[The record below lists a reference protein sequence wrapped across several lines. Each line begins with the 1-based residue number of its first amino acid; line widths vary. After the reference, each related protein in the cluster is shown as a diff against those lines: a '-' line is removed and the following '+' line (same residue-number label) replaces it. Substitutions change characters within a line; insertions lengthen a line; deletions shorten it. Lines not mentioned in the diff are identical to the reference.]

1 MPIITIIG
9 VDCYMKKV
17 ALYIRVSSE
26 KQAKHGDSLR
36 EQEDTLNEYVKSQ
49 HDMIVHSTY
58 IDDGISG
65 QKLERDEFQRLMN
78 DVQNNHIDVILF
90 TKLDRWFRS
99 LKHYLNNQD
108 VLEKHN
114 VHWLAVSQPYYDTT
128 TAYGRTFINQVM
140 SFAELEAQMTS
151 ERLTAVF
158 ANKIKMG
165 EVASGSVPL
174 GYEIIDKHLVPSDQA
189 PIVLDLFEYQDLHA
203 NLSKT
208 SKYLF
213 DTYNISRSVTGLR
226 RMFQNKI
233 YIGINRENTNFC
245 EPIVPSELF
254 NSVNDQL
261 TEQKTHRHDAK
272 YSYIF
277 TGLLICGE
285 CHRKLNSGMRGSK
298 QKRKDGTIVHY
309 KKTAEYSCRHA
320 YSNPRCPNTKRLKER
335 LLEKHLLENFDS
347 IINSQ
352 LAILTEG
359 KPIESHNDIP
369 FLIQK
374 VNKKINRLKEL
385 YVNDLIDL
393 DEYKKDR
400 MNLVAELQELE
411 NKKQPE
417 KTEAIKNL
425 TALLEADLFAHYHK
439 LSNIEKSQFWKKIV
453 RRIEFD
459 NDRNITIKFN

>member
-1 MPIITIIG
+1 
-9 VDCYMKKV
+9 MKKV

-78 DVQNNHIDVILF
+78 DVQNNHIDLILF

-99 LKHYLNNQD
+99 LKHYLNNQE

-233 YIGINRENTNFC
+233 YVGIKSRKHKFLQTYHPNR
-245 EPIVPSELF
+245 
-254 NSVNDQL
+254 
-261 TEQKTHRHDAK
+261 
-272 YSYIF
+272 
-277 TGLLICGE
+277 
-285 CHRKLNSGMRGSK
+285 
-298 QKRKDGTIVHY
+298 
-309 KKTAEYSCRHA
+309 
-320 YSNPRCPNTKRLKER
+320 
-335 LLEKHLLENFDS
+335 
-347 IINSQ
+347 II
-352 LAILTEG
+352 
-359 KPIESHNDIP
+359 
-369 FLIQK
+369 
-374 VNKKINRLKEL
+374 
-385 YVNDLIDL
+385 
-393 DEYKKDR
+393 
-400 MNLVAELQELE
+400 
-411 NKKQPE
+411 
-417 KTEAIKNL
+417 
-425 TALLEADLFAHYHK
+425 
-439 LSNIEKSQFWKKIV
+439 
-453 RRIEFD
+453 
-459 NDRNITIKFN
+459 